1 MQKIFVW
8 NSHLQVWHKHSSTPW
23 SRWTRSRWSDA
34 LGCFSSSIEK
44 KFPKTA
50 GERIYRRGDWLHCI
64 YLGSVKTRF
73 EIFRNE
79 NGELRYFRAIQCHSG
94 GMIISPRLMN
104 HVLIPYRWKRVIYH
118 VGRARDQYFIAEAG
132 LVAGVKRT
140 KRRKA
145 NNILHSSWSFQ
156 QRCRWSRINY
166 RYQETKESTLSKFI
180 GDLKKIQC
188 TWNHFSTAQRCW
200 TTILSDRFSRQC

>member
-34 LGCFSSSIEK
+34 LGCETSSIEK

-50 GERIYRRGDWLHCI
+50 GERIYRRGDWLHCL
-64 YLGSVKTRF
+64 YLGSFKTRF

-104 HVLIPYRWKRVIYH
+104 YVLIPYRWKRVIYH

-132 LVAGVKRT
+132 LVAGEKE
-140 KRRKA
+140 RKEGRQTIFFTPLDPFNSDA
-145 NNILHSSWSFQ
+145 DEAESSTDK
-156 QRCRWSRINY
+156 
-166 RYQETKESTLSKFI
+166 ETKKSTLSNS
-180 GDLKKIQC
+180 LE
-188 TWNHFSTAQRCW
+188 TWTRCSV
-200 TTILSDRFSRQC
+200 LDSLVHGAKMLD